1 MILSVAV
8 PYNYF
13 KYMRE
18 FHEFLKQNPDVPSIT
33 LTYEDLHSHPVDN
46 VKRLAKF
53 IGVECTDE
61 QAKKVMETCSFDNMK
76 KADVEF
82 KEKRQNFEI
91 FRKGDMPLFECFDNT
106 NISINHKCYPYG

>member
-33 LTYEDLHSHPVDN
+33 LTYEDLHSHPVEN
-46 VKRLAKF
+46 VKRLE
-53 IGVECTDE
+53 V
-61 QAKKVMETCSFDNMK
+61 
-76 KADVEF
+76 
-82 KEKRQNFEI
+82 
-91 FRKGDMPLFECFDNT
+91 
-106 NISINHKCYPYG
+106 